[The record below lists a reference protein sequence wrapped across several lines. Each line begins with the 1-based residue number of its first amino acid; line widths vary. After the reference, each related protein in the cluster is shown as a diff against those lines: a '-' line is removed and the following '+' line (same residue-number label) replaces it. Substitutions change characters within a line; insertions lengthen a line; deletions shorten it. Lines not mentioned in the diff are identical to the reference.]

1 MSDNNNLP
9 VIKCESVFK
18 IFGNN
23 AKRLLENSN
32 GNVDAKTFQE
42 AGCIVGVNNASFD
55 VKKGE
60 MLVVMGLSGSGK
72 STLLRC
78 ISRLTD
84 ATAGKIFI
92 DGDDLLSMNSKELI
106 ELRRNKMGM
115 VFQNFALLPHKTVL
129 ENIAFPLQI
138 KGTNTNESI
147 AKAME
152 MVELVGLKGR
162 ENYFP
167 RELSGGQQQ
176 RVGIARSLAV
186 EPDIWFLDE
195 PFSALDP
202 LIRKE
207 MQDEFLRLQGVLKKT
222 IMFVTHDFDE
232 ALRLAD
238 RIAIMK
244 DGIIEQLDTPDNIV
258 LNPATEYVKKFTED
272 VPREKV
278 LKIESIMDPIDSN
291 ASSNIEVSKDA
302 IIETLAESILNS
314 KEILKV
320 VDANKNNEIVGALNP
335 AKVIKVLF
343 GK

>member
-23 AKRLLENSN
+23 AKRLLEYSN

-291 ASSNIEVSKDA
+291 ASSNIEISKDA

-320 VDANKNNEIVGALNP
+320 VDANKNNEIVGSLDP